1 MLMSEVNQIK
11 IYPYTEAKKAST
23 TFTSREYE
31 CANAFITRGATT
43 APNTFKE
50 CMDRFPN
57 IKKIADEIGMTGLAW
72 AGPEKLNDPA
82 LTKTFK
88 DLLTGITS
96 SECQQISTTFGPDWA
111 GCLWGSP
118 SASFSCSCPDIGS
131 KYEAYL
137 KHRLNVATFWKTPKT
152 VPVERRQFLD
162 LFKYLTKIEITV
174 AGDFTIVPGD
184 FVELFVDN
192 HVRTPTRPTGSLM
205 TGTFLVIAVKHVVN
219 SGGTHEMV
227 LSLGEMPPEVY

>member
-1 MLMSEVNQIK
+1 MSEVNQIK
-11 IYPYTEAKKAST
+11 IYPYTEAKRATT

-31 CANAFITRGATT
+31 CANAFITRGATF
-43 APNTFKE
+43 APITFKE

-57 IKKIADEIGMTGLAW
+57 IKKIADGIGMTGLAW
-72 AGPEKLNDPA
+72 SGATKLDDPY
-82 LTKTFK
+82 LTKVFK
-88 DLLTGITS
+88 DHLTGITS
-96 SECQQISTTFGPDWA
+96 SECQQISTTLGPDWA

-118 SASFSCSCPDIGS
+118 SAPFSCSCPDVGPL
-131 KYEAYL
+131 YEAYL

-162 LFKYLTKIEITV
+162 LLKYLTKIEITV
-174 AGDFTIVPGD
+174 AGDFSIVPGS

-192 HVRTPTRPTGSLM
+192 HVRTPLEPQRSLM

-227 LSLGEMPPEVY
+227 LTLGEMPPEVY